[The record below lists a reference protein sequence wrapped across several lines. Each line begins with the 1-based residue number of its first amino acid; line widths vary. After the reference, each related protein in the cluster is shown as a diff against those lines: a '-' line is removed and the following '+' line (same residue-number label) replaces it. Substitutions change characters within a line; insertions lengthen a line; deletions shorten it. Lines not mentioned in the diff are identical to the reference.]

1 MKITSPW
8 FDEGSSKAR
17 LIWVT
22 PNAEQII
29 AHVARVS
36 NPKNQDNE
44 KFEGLIKYCVKHSHM
59 SVFETAYMCVEVI
72 TPLAIAT
79 QLLRHRSMTY
89 QQLSLRYS
97 TNEELQDMLGDY
109 GSLYYTPEE
118 ARLQDS
124 KNRQNSIISDD
135 ASLTDSMFAT
145 MNSVHTVSQMAY
157 DELLSKGIA
166 REMARFVLP
175 QSTFTRLYVTG
186 SVRSWMTYLKVRD
199 EPGVVQLEHVELAR
213 AIKTIFAS
221 EFPTVYHAYFN
232 QERDPRDIEIEELKA
247 ENSVLKAT
255 LRNKL

>member
-1 MKITSPW
+1 
-8 FDEGSSKAR
+8 
-17 LIWVT
+17 
-22 PNAEQII
+22 
-29 AHVARVS
+29 
-36 NPKNQDNE
+36 
-44 KFEGLIKYCVKHSHM
+44 
-59 SVFETAYMCVEVI
+59 MCVEVI

-97 TNEELQDMLGDY
+97 TNEELKDMLGDY

-118 ARLQDS
+118 ARLQDTA
-124 KNRQNSIISDD
+124 NRQNSIVSDD
-135 ASLTDSMFAT
+135 PTLTDSMFTT

-166 REMARFVLP
+166 REMARLVLP

-213 AIKTIFAS
+213 AIKTIFAT
-221 EFPTVYHAYFN
+221 EFPTVYKAYFN
-232 QERDPRDIEIEELKA
+232 QEPDPRDTEIEELKA
-247 ENSVLKAT
+247 KIAVLEAVN
-255 LRNKL
+255 RGKL

>member
-1 MKITSPW
+1 MKINTPW

-22 PNAEQII
+22 PNSEEII

-44 KFEGLIKYCVKHSHM
+44 KFEGLIKYCVKNSHF
-59 SVFETAYMCVEVI
+59 SIFETAYMCVEVI

-79 QLLRHRSMTY
+79 QLLRHRSMTF

-97 TNEELQDMLGDY
+97 TNEELKDMLGEY
-109 GSLYYTPEE
+109 GSLYYTPEV
-118 ARLQDS
+118 ARLQDT
-124 KNRQNSIISDD
+124 KNRQNSIESEDP
-135 ASLTDSMFAT
+135 SLTDSMWAT
-145 MNSVHTVSQMAY
+145 MNSVHTVAQMAY

-166 REMARFVLP
+166 REVARLVLP

-186 SVRSWMTYLKVRD
+186 SVRSWMTYLGVRD

-213 AIKTIFAS
+213 AIKSIFS
-221 EFPTVYHAYFN
+221 CEFPTVYNAYFS
-232 QERDPRDIEIEELKA
+232 RKVDPREAEITELKS
-247 ENSVLKAT
+247 EIQVLKSQNSN
-255 LRNKL
+255 RP

>member
-1 MKITSPW
+1 MKINTPW

-22 PNAEQII
+22 PNSEEII

-79 QLLRHRSMTY
+79 QLLRHRSMTF

-97 TNEELQDMLGDY
+97 TNEELKDMLGEY
-109 GSLYYTPEE
+109 GSLYYTPEV
-118 ARLQDS
+118 ARLQDT
-124 KNRQNSIISDD
+124 KNRQNSIESDD
-135 ASLTDSMFAT
+135 PSLTDSMWAT
-145 MNSVHTVSQMAY
+145 MNSVHIVSQMAY

-166 REMARFVLP
+166 REVARLVLT

-213 AIKTIFAS
+213 AIKSIFS
-221 EFPTVYHAYFN
+221 CEFPTVYNAYFN
-232 QERDPRDIEIEELKA
+232 NTTKEQ
-247 ENSVLKAT
+247 
-255 LRNKL
+255 